1 MNKDS
6 FSFELSRLITGY
18 IDDHLENERE
28 FRDNP
33 YHRDKHY
40 ENLDDPLTIIEGYV
54 DQNRIDC
61 AIDIVLENPL
71 FEVERD
77 EIVAHSNDKEYARHI
92 YLNIGK
98 IYEELKHIKTL
109 VGND

>member
-6 FSFELSRLITGY
+6 FSYELSRLITGY

-33 YHRDKHY
+33 YHHK
-40 ENLDDPLTIIEGYV
+40 NLDDPLAIIENYV
-54 DQNRIDC
+54 DQDRIDC

-77 EIVAHSNDKEYARHI
+77 EIAAHSNDKEYARHI